1 MEENLEKNETTKI
14 KALNPNKQPLT
25 VDILKTLLGN
35 EAMSD
40 EEAGEIVLAI
50 KKLVTIIVDY
60 QYEEELKENK
70 EREYNLK
77 QAA

>member
-1 MEENLEKNETTKI
+1 MEENLVKIEPTKI

-35 EAMSD
+35 ETMSD

-50 KKLVTIIVDY
+50 KKLVGIIVDY
-60 QYEEELKENK
+60 QYEEEVKENK
-70 EREYNLK
+70 EKDNLK